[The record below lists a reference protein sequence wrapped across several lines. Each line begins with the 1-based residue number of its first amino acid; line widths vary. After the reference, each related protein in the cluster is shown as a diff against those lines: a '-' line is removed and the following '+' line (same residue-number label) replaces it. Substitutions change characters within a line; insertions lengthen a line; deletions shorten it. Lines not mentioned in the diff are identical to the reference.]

1 MASLKGFRF
10 QKKYVAFLTVV
21 PLLVVTALV
30 NVECPV
36 CEGDGVVSSG
46 YNMEQVRI
54 VDIQSKEGAVFRPSC
69 DMFLMYE
76 YDVVLSLS
84 NDASEEAVGWI
95 KMVLVDFSEGKPL
108 ASQYT
113 VVEIPG
119 RTTLEIGYNLWF
131 NTGLDEPLKTEV
143 KAEVIT
149 GEIEDVTCNG
159 TGKVSLNSLPLISSL
174 EGKLKETAR
183 VEKPFAPP
191 LIWWDEE

>member
-30 NVECPV
+30 NVDCPV
-36 CEGDGVVSSG
+36 CEGDGLVISG
-46 YNMEQVRI
+46 YNMEQVRL
-54 VDIQSKEGAVFRPSC
+54 VDIQSKEEAILRHSC

-76 YDVVLSLS
+76 YTIWLSLS
-84 NDASEEAVGWI
+84 NDAYEEAVGWI

-108 ASQYT
+108 GSQYT

-119 RTTLEIGYNLWF
+119 RTTLDIGYNVWF

-143 KAEVIT
+143 RAEVIT
-149 GEIEDVTCNG
+149 GEIEDATCNG
-159 TGKVSLNSLPLISSL
+159 TGRVSLNSLPLISSL

>member
-1 MASLKGFRF
+1 MAYLKGFRL
-10 QKKYVAFLTVV
+10 QKKYIAFLTVV
-21 PLLVVTALV
+21 PLLTVTALV
-30 NVECPV
+30 NVTCPV
-36 CEGDGVVSSG
+36 CEGDGFVTSG
-46 YNMEQVRI
+46 WNMEQVRLD
-54 VDIQSKEGAVFRPSC
+54 DIQSKEEAVLRHAC

-76 YDVVLSLS
+76 YTVWLSLS

-95 KMVLVDFSEGKPL
+95 KMVLVDFTEGRPL
-108 ASQYT
+108 ATLYV

-119 RTTLEIGYNLWF
+119 QTTLDIAYNVWF
-131 NTGLDEPLKTEV
+131 STALDEELITEV

-159 TGKVSLNSLPLISSL
+159 TGRVSLNSLPLINSL
-174 EGKLKETAR
+174 ESKLKETAR